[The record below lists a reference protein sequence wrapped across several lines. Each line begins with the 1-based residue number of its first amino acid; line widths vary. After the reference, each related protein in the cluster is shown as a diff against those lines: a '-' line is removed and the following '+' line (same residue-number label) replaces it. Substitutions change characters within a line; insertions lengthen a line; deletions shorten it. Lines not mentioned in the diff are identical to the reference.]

1 MRQSPDKSGLCL
13 CVYIYI
19 SRNIQTLSPKFDCVN
34 CPCFSTT
41 TMPPSPPPSL
51 SACDQRAANRNASLP
66 VLPAKPK
73 STSWKRQQ
81 SNADESA
88 NKHNKTVV
96 NDSDDGMDD
105 ATMDAAI
112 AVEEANEAGK
122 GGKKGKKAKKTGAKG
137 KTMYLF
143 YFPPFVL
150 F

>member
-1 MRQSPDKSGLCL
+1 
-13 CVYIYI
+13 
-19 SRNIQTLSPKFDCVN
+19 
-34 CPCFSTT
+34 
-41 TMPPSPPPSL
+41 MPPSPPPSL
-51 SACDQRAANRNASLP
+51 SAHDQWAANRNASLP

-73 STSWKRQQ
+73 STSRKRQQ

-88 NKHNKTVV
+88 NKRNKRVV
-96 NDSDDGMDD
+96 NNSDDGMDD

-137 KTMYLF
+137 KTMRKVWADRQHEDEIENAKGTPAHLQPCVF
-143 YFPPFVL
+143 YFLL